1 VIGLL
6 ASAAM
11 VATTNCSTPIIA
23 LAAGLFGACLWPL
36 RGRMRLVRWGLVM
49 VLLSLHLAMKAPV
62 WFLIAR
68 IDLVGGSSSDHRA
81 ELVNMFITRV
91 SDWWLIGAD
100 SANWGWGMWD
110 TANQYVG
117 EGLAGGMATFVC
129 FLGLIALAFRRVGR
143 ARKAVAGDRKQE
155 WCFWLLGATLFSH
168 VVGFFGISYFDQ
180 TRVAW
185 FSLLAMISA
194 AVAPILARVPI
205 SQGELALTTGAPTG
219 RPAGITPGLS
229 SDECVY
235 WDGGT

>member
-1 VIGLL
+1 
-6 ASAAM
+6 
-11 VATTNCSTPIIA
+11 
-23 LAAGLFGACLWPL
+23 
-36 RGRMRLVRWGLVM
+36 
-49 VLLSLHLAMKAPV
+49 MKAPV

-143 ARKAVAGDRKQE
+143 ARKAVAGDPSRLV
-155 WCFWLLGATLFSH
+155 F
-168 VVGFFGISYFDQ
+168 
-180 TRVAW
+180 
-185 FSLLAMISA
+185 A
-194 AVAPILARVPI
+194 ACHDFRGRRADSR
-205 SQGELALTTGAPTG
+205 TGAHFPRGAGPDDG
-219 RPAGITPGLS
+219 RAHGKT
-229 SDECVY
+229 C
-235 WDGGT
+235 WDHARPKQR